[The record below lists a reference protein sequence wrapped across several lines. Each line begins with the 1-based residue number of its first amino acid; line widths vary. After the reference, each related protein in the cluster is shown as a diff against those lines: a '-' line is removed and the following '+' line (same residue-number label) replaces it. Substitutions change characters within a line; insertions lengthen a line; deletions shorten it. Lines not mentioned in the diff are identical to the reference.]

1 MIQAAEVV
9 VGISILIFLHE
20 LGHFV
25 AAKRCGVRVEVFSLG
40 FGAAIVSFKHGGTDY
55 RLCWIPLGGYV
66 KMAGESTEDEQKGL
80 PDEFLSKPP
89 GRRAVILS
97 AGVLM
102 NALFAMLA
110 FVVAF
115 SVGLRFTPCK
125 IGYVERGSPA
135 WSEGILPGDIIR
147 KVNGRE
153 ISDFEDLIPTIAFS
167 SAGESLAIGIERDG
181 QRLVK
186 YMQAEYDEYR
196 GLPRLGVQPASSL
209 EIQQIF
215 KFDGKCPARDAGL
228 QVYDRIVAANGPVR
242 TWADLR
248 DVLTSNA
255 EKPVKLKV
263 EREGRIVHV
272 TVVPAPVKRWMIGLT
287 CQTARIAAIR
297 KESPAYQGGLRAGD
311 QILQVKGRPV
321 SGWADIVHFFQ
332 ESHEPNIPF
341 AAKRGGGTIEGAIA
355 APKDVSGEDILA
367 DIVPVTGLVIDS
379 LLKGFPAE
387 AIGLEVGD
395 RVVSLEPKRVSPLKR
410 LLKRFGFCSGVLRNW
425 DDLHDAV
432 ANSGGQALLA
442 TYMRSGREYV
452 TEIKPTRTDFG
463 AGGQIGITPR
473 RETVLRRYG
482 LVESVR
488 KGFHKSIVSVKQVYL
503 TLRGLATRRVAGKNV
518 GGIVAIAQASY
529 YKAKEGVVELL
540 YLLGIISVQLAVL
553 NVLPIPVLDGGHLL
567 FLVIEKIKGS
577 PVSQKVQI
585 AANYVGLAI
594 LLTLVAYA
602 TRNDILRLLS

>member
-1 MIQAAEVV
+1 MIQIAEVV

-40 FGAAIVSFKHGGTDY
+40 FGPAILSFRRGVTDY

-66 KMAGESTEDEQKGL
+66 KMAGETSEDEKKGA

-89 GRRAVILS
+89 GQRATILAS
-97 AGVLM
+97 GVLM

-115 SVGLRFTPCK
+115 KVGLRFTPCK

-135 WSEGILPGDIIR
+135 WVEGIRPGDIIHR
-147 KVNGRE
+147 VNGRE
-153 ISDFEDLIPTIAFS
+153 INDFEDLIPTIAFS
-167 SAGESLAIGIERDG
+167 RAGESLALDIERDG
-181 QRLVK
+181 KRLTRH
-186 YMQAEYDEYR
+186 MRAEYDEYR
-196 GLPRLGVQPASSL
+196 GMPRLGVQPASSL
-209 EIQQIF
+209 EIEQIF
-215 KFDGKCPARDAGL
+215 EFDGKCPARDAGL
-228 QVYDRIVAANGPVR
+228 QVYDTIRSANGPVR
-242 TWADLR
+242 SWADLR
-248 DVLTSNA
+248 DVLVSNA
-255 EKPVKLKV
+255 GKPVKVEV
-263 EREGRIVHV
+263 EREGRTIDA
-272 TVVPAPVKRWMIGLT
+272 TVVPTPRKRWMIGLT
-287 CQTARIAAIR
+287 CQTTEVAAIR
-297 KESPAYQGGLRAGD
+297 SDSPAQRGGLRAGD
-311 QILQVKGRPV
+311 RIVGAGGQPAR
-321 SGWADIVHFFQ
+321 GWADVVKLVQ
-332 ESHEPNIPF
+332 EMRGPNVPF
-341 AAKRGGGTIEGAIA
+341 TAQRDDATVQGVIA
-355 APKDVSGEDILA
+355 APKDMSGEDILA

-379 LLKGFPAE
+379 LLDGFPAQTV
-387 AIGLEVGD
+387 GMEVGD
-395 RVVSLEPKRVSPLKR
+395 RVVSLEPKQVGPVKRILKR
-410 LLKRFGFCSGVLRNW
+410 CGFLSGALRNW

-432 ANSGGQALLA
+432 ANSEGQALLV
-442 TYMRSGREYV
+442 TYLRNGREYV
-452 TEIKPTRTDFG
+452 AEIKPTHTDFG

-482 LVESVR
+482 LVESLR
-488 KGFHKSIVSVKQVYL
+488 KGCQKSIVSIKQVYL

-553 NVLPIPVLDGGHLL
+553 NILPIPVLDGGHLL
-567 FLVIEKIKGS
+567 FLLIEKVKGS
-577 PVSQKVQI
+577 PVSQKIQI